1 MRKLA
6 SQLAVGFALLCLYA
20 PFAQAN
26 EVNLFTFEEIEEFVE
41 ENTPSTVS
49 YEMTLDTT
57 ATCGS
62 EESDPCNTCDTTC
75 DTSCECDASCE
86 TSCGCEP
93 SCGISEDCCAKP
105 SCGVPACLST
115 PSLFHQFRD
124 IRSMFS
130 LNCVRT
136 KGSCSLISHCDAPGC
151 DSCDLSC
158 DSCDLDSCCEPCL
171 RCCSGWTVW
180 AESMFL
186 RRSTADPLVLI
197 SDQNTGG
204 SILNATNLEFDHRA
218 VPRVHLMYET
228 ACCWG
233 IEGGF
238 FGIDSWSTHGQGGN
252 SPVLT
257 GPGLPFPSTGP
268 GTIYQVNYSS
278 ELISAEL
285 NLRRRWNECLTMLAG
300 FRYFEF
306 NDDFLASA
314 TAPVVEEM
322 YEIDADNQMYGFQ
335 VGGDAEL
342 INRGGPFHIDSLV
355 RLGVFYNNADQS
367 TYAPAL
373 TPLIPA
379 TVDRIS
385 ARADDAVF
393 MAEIGLR
400 GVFELSNDLS
410 IYGGYHILWLDGIA
424 LAPDQIPVTDML
436 APGSASLDTGGTL
449 YFHGATVGLQASF

>member
-1 MRKLA
+1 
-6 SQLAVGFALLCLYA
+6 
-20 PFAQAN
+20 
-26 EVNLFTFEEIEEFVE
+26 
-41 ENTPSTVS
+41 
-49 YEMTLDTT
+49 
-57 ATCGS
+57 
-62 EESDPCNTCDTTC
+62 
-75 DTSCECDASCE
+75 
-86 TSCGCEP
+86 
-93 SCGISEDCCAKP
+93 
-105 SCGVPACLST
+105 
-115 PSLFHQFRD
+115 
-124 IRSMFS
+124 
-130 LNCVRT
+130 
-136 KGSCSLISHCDAPGC
+136 
-151 DSCDLSC
+151 
-158 DSCDLDSCCEPCL
+158 
-171 RCCSGWTVW
+171 
-180 AESMFL
+180 MFL

-197 SDQNTGG
+197 SEQNTGAP
-204 SILNATNLEFDHRA
+204 LVNATNLEFDHRA

-233 IEGGF
+233 IEVGF
-238 FGIDSWSTHGQGGN
+238 FGIDSWSTHAHGGN

-300 FRYFEF
+300 FRYIEF
-306 NDDFLASA
+306 NDDFVASA
-314 TAPVVEEM
+314 IAPVVEEM
-322 YEIDADNQMYGFQ
+322 YQIDADNQMYGFQ

-342 INRGGPFHIDSLV
+342 INCGGPFHIDSLV

-385 ARADDAVF
+385 ARADDAAF

-410 IYGGYHILWLDGIA
+410 VYGGYHILWLDGIA

-436 APGSASLDTGGTL
+436 APGSAVLDTGGTL

>member
-1 MRKLA
+1 
-6 SQLAVGFALLCLYA
+6 
-20 PFAQAN
+20 
-26 EVNLFTFEEIEEFVE
+26 
-41 ENTPSTVS
+41 
-49 YEMTLDTT
+49 
-57 ATCGS
+57 
-62 EESDPCNTCDTTC
+62 
-75 DTSCECDASCE
+75 
-86 TSCGCEP
+86 
-93 SCGISEDCCAKP
+93 
-105 SCGVPACLST
+105 
-115 PSLFHQFRD
+115 
-124 IRSMFS
+124 
-130 LNCVRT
+130 
-136 KGSCSLISHCDAPGC
+136 
-151 DSCDLSC
+151 
-158 DSCDLDSCCEPCL
+158 
-171 RCCSGWTVW
+171 
-180 AESMFL
+180 MFL

-204 SILNATNLEFDHRA
+204 SVLNATNLEFDHRA

-342 INRGGPFHIDSLV
+342 INCGGPFGLANVPSSVPDLRIEGAAMGP
-355 RLGVFYNNADQS
+355 RL
-367 TYAPAL
+367 
-373 TPLIPA
+373 
-379 TVDRIS
+379 
-385 ARADDAVF
+385 
-393 MAEIGLR
+393 
-400 GVFELSNDLS
+400 
-410 IYGGYHILWLDGIA
+410 
-424 LAPDQIPVTDML
+424 
-436 APGSASLDTGGTL
+436 
-449 YFHGATVGLQASF
+449 